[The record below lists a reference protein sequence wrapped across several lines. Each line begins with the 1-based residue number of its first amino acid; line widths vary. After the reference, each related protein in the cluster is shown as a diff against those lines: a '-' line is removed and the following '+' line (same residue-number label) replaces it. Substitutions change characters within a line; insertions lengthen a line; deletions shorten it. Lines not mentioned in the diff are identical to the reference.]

1 MIRVID
7 VEFDGTSVKAII
19 GRTEIPLLA
28 SSYGDNLQP
37 EKVRQMGSQLIDAVT
52 LGTYETD
59 EGKVKMRSSVFRG
72 IFLPLADRYGFGN
85 RVLPVVFSFE
95 HPDIGSDSDE
105 LLCRF
110 TKIAAA
116 QEASNKGLEV
126 ELGLTVTQIWWGDAR
141 KTINTFD
148 PSIPLGTPA
157 L

>member
-7 VEFDGTSVKAII
+7 VEFDGSSVKCII
-19 GRTEIPLLA
+19 GRTEIPLLG

-37 EKVRQMGSQLIDAVT
+37 EKVRQMGGQLIDAVT
-52 LGTYETD
+52 IGTYETD
-59 EGKVKMRSSVFRG
+59 EGKIKMRSSVFRG
-72 IFLPLADRYGFGN
+72 IFMPLVDLYGFGN

-95 HPDIGSDSDE
+95 HPDIGSDSDA
-105 LLCRF
+105 LTCRF

-116 QEASNKGLEV
+116 QEASNKGHEV
-126 ELGLTVTQIWWGDAR
+126 ELGLTVTQIWWTDR
-141 KTINTFD
+141 RVTINTFD